1 MKTIILGPPGTGKTT
16 TLLDLVDDFLA
27 SGIKPNKIGYF
38 SFTRKAAN
46 EAIERASERFQ
57 LDPKKELI
65 HFRTLHSMAFRLL
78 GANKDRMMQ
87 INDYKEFGNLCGI
100 PIRKAAYSQDD
111 GIFDSDNEYLK
122 IINNARV
129 KNISVL
135 EEYDKNVHNLDI
147 ERNTLVLID
156 QELTKFKKE
165 RGMKDFT
172 DLIIDFVQKD
182 LAPSLDVLFIDEAQ
196 DLSLIQWQMV
206 KAMWKKAKKTYIAG
220 DDDQAIFKWAG
231 ADISHFIALKN
242 EVDNI
247 KVLDQSHR
255 IPGGPIHELSQ
266 RIISKISDRYEK
278 EYKPREE
285 EGILEYYTDLTQVDM
300 SRGQWLVLSSAN
312 YFLEDVKDLCEL
324 QGWYFSHRGKNSI
337 SLELLL
343 AINNWE
349 KWRKGGDLSYLEI
362 KNIYK
367 FLGPSV
373 TPGYNSGRTLRSDER
388 YTIDDCKND
397 HGLLNSDVW
406 FDSFKKLSN
415 SEENYIRNMLAK
427 GEKINQNPRIS
438 LSTIHAAKG
447 GECDNVLI
455 LPDLSNSAVKSY
467 DNDPDETHRLFYVG
481 VTRAKKSLHIVE
493 PRNTDKAYIL

>member
-16 TLLDLVDDFLA
+16 TLLDLVDDFLS
-27 SGIKPNKIGYF
+27 SGISPNKIGYF

-46 EAIERASERFQ
+46 EAIERAAERFQ

-65 HFRTLHSMAFRLL
+65 YFRTLHSMAFRLL

-87 INDYKEFGNLCGI
+87 IQDYKDFGRLCGI
-100 PIRKAAYSQDD
+100 PIKKAFYSLDD
-111 GIFDSDNEYLK
+111 GVFDSDNEYLK

-129 KNISVL
+129 KKISVL
-135 EEYDKNVHNLDI
+135 EEYDKNVHNIDV

-172 DLIIDFVQKD
+172 DLIIDFVEKD

-312 YFLEDVKDLCEL
+312 YFLIDLRI
-324 QGWYFSHRGKNSI
+324 QKNQQFLL
-337 SLELLL
+337 SL
-343 AINNWE
+343 
-349 KWRKGGDLSYLEI
+349 
-362 KNIYK
+362 
-367 FLGPSV
+367 
-373 TPGYNSGRTLRSDER
+373 
-388 YTIDDCKND
+388 
-397 HGLLNSDVW
+397 
-406 FDSFKKLSN
+406 FD
-415 SEENYIRNMLAK
+415 
-427 GEKINQNPRIS
+427 
-438 LSTIHAAKG
+438 
-447 GECDNVLI
+447 
-455 LPDLSNSAVKSY
+455 
-467 DNDPDETHRLFYVG
+467 FYQ
-481 VTRAKKSLHIVE
+481 
-493 PRNTDKAYIL
+493 

>member
-16 TLLDLVDDFLA
+16 TLLNLVDDFLS
-27 SGIKPNKIGYF
+27 SGVKPNKIGYF
-38 SFTRKAAN
+38 SFTNKAAD
-46 EAIERASERFQ
+46 EAIDRAVKRFQ
-57 LDPKKELI
+57 LDEKKELTY
-65 HFRTLHSMAFRLL
+65 FRTLHSMAFRAL

-87 INDYKEFGNLCGI
+87 SQDYKEFGKLCGV
-100 PIRKAAYSQDD
+100 PIKKAYYSQDD
-111 GIFDSDNEYLK
+111 GVFDSDNEYLK

-129 KNISVL
+129 KNIDVM
-135 EEYDKNVHNLDI
+135 EEYDRNVHNLDI
-147 ERNTLVLID
+147 ERNTLILID
-156 QELTKFKKE
+156 QELKKFKKE

-172 DLIIDFVQKD
+172 DLLVEFVEKD
-182 LAPSLDVLFIDEAQ
+182 LGPNLDVLVIDEAQ
-196 DLSLIQWQMV
+196 DLSAAQWAMV
-206 KAMWKKAKKTYIAG
+206 RCMWNKADKTYIAG
-220 DDDQAIFKWAG
+220 DDDQAIFQWAG

-247 KVLDQSHR
+247 KILDQSYR

-266 RIISKISDRYEK
+266 RIISKVSDRYAK

-300 SRGQWLVLSSAN
+300 SSGQWLVLSSAN
-312 YFLEDVKDLCEL
+312 YFLEDVKDLCEI

-349 KWRKGGDLSYLEI
+349 RWRKGGSLSYLEI
-362 KNIYK
+362 KNIYR

-373 TPGYNSGRTLRSDER
+373 APGYNSGKTLRSDDR
-388 YTIDDCKND
+388 YTIEDCKLN
-397 HGLLNSDVW
+397 HGLLKTEVW
-406 FDSFKKLSN
+406 YDSFQKLS
-415 SEENYIRNMLAK
+415 STEENYIRNMLAK
-427 GEKINQNPRIS
+427 GEKINQNPRIT

-455 LPDLSNSAVKSY
+455 LPDLSNAAVKSY

-481 VTRAKKSLHIVE
+481 VTRAKKGLHIIE